1 MTEKRTVAEREGALG
16 RMVFDNPKRLNA
28 VSHNMWLDAVRILED
43 FAADDSVRAI
53 VVTGAGRKAFS
64 AGDDISGFD
73 KGRGDAESE
82 AVFKLA
88 SERAME
94 LLATAPKP
102 TVAMI
107 RGYCIGGGLE
117 TAITCDLR
125 IATDSA
131 RFAIPAAKLG
141 LGYDHTGISRLID
154 LVGPSFAKEIFFTAR
169 QFSAQEALDMG
180 LIDRIATETMLDAEV
195 AALAKSMI
203 ENAPLTMRTVK
214 QCLIEHEKDP
224 EDRDLALCQRM
235 VDDCFASADYVE
247 GRNAFVEK
255 RKPAFRGR

>member
-16 RMVFDNPKRLNA
+16 RIVFDNPKRLNA
-28 VSHNMWLDAVRILED
+28 VSHGMWLDAVRILET
-43 FAADDSVRAI
+43 FTADDSVRAV

-73 KGRGDAESE
+73 EGRGDAESE
-82 AVFKLA
+82 AVFKQA

-94 LLATAPKP
+94 LLANVAKP
-102 TVAMI
+102 TIAMI

-125 IATDSA
+125 VATDSA

-141 LGYDHTGISRLID
+141 LGYDHIGISRLIA

-169 QFSAQEALDMG
+169 QFSAQEALEMG
-180 LIDRIATETMLDAEV
+180 LIDRIVSETMLDAEV
-195 AALAKSMI
+195 DALATSMI
-203 ENAPLTMRTVK
+203 GNAPLTMRTVK
-214 QCLIEHEKDP
+214 QCLIEHEKNPD
-224 EDRDLALCQRM
+224 DRDLELCQQM

-255 RKPAFRGR
+255 RKPVFRGR

>member
-1 MTEKRTVAEREGALG
+1 MPEKRTVAKREGPVA

-28 VSHNMWLDAVRILED
+28 VSHSMWLDAVSILKK
-43 FAADDSVRAI
+43 FTADVAVRAI

-73 KGRGDAESE
+73 EGRGDAESE
-82 AVFKLA
+82 AIFKLA

-94 LLATAPKP
+94 LLANAPKP

-117 TAITCDLR
+117 TAITCDVR
-125 IATDSA
+125 VAADSA

-141 LGYDHTGISRLID
+141 LGYDYTGIKRLID

-169 QFSAQEALDMG
+169 QFNASEALAMG
-180 LIDRIATETMLDAEV
+180 LIDRLAPEPMLESEV
-195 AALAKSMI
+195 AELTNTMT
-203 ENAPLTMRTVK
+203 ENAPLTLKTVK
-214 QCLIEHEKDP
+214 QSVVENYKDP
-224 EDRDLALCQRM
+224 GERDLKLCQRM
-235 VDDCFASADYVE
+235 VDE
-247 GRNAFVEK
+247 
-255 RKPAFRGR
+255 